1 MKGDLSWYEY
11 SEKNSKVSSLK
22 YEVAYLYL
30 SLSTFDSLL
39 AFYSGMMSWSI
50 CLFESFYEKKFYF
63 FRNN

>member
-39 AFYSGMMSWSI
+39 AFY
-50 CLFESFYEKKFYF
+50 
-63 FRNN
+63 